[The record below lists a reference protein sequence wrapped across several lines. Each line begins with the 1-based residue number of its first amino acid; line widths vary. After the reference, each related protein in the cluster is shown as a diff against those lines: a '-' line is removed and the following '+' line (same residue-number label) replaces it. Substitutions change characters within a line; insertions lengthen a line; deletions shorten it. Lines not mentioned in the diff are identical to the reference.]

1 MVTLKSVK
9 VQGDPQSY
17 IWYMGRHKQL
27 PCYLTSFC
35 FFNEFTIAASISLNH
50 VWSQCWLLDHKSL
63 FRWKQSRR
71 ELLHPRLSCLRGE
84 SVVRSGEGRAVR
96 GRLDLSTNEAAT
108 VLAQQENT
116 CSTITWVSAW
126 STILNLPSKW
136 TLHKKREGLS
146 QKSKGRHVFHGWSK
160 EKSLPHPI
168 RDQNCLCISSCIHF
182 WLDVNWNR
190 CNSRV
195 DLSLIEWFRARIRG
209 KLSKYRYL
217 TTRLHRPWYW
227 RL

>member
-1 MVTLKSVK
+1 MPSEKGRCCKGFLMPIATFHKKIGIAHFDFMVTLKSVK

-71 ELLHPRLSCLRGE
+71 ELLHPRLSCLWGE

-108 VLAQQENT
+108 VLAQQKNT

-126 STILNLPSKW
+126 STSW
-136 TLHKKREGLS
+136 TCHQSGHYTRKKDFLRNQRDVMYFTDGVKKNHCLTLLEIKVVFVS
-146 QKSKGRHVFHGWSK
+146 QAVF
-160 EKSLPHPI
+160 
-168 RDQNCLCISSCIHF
+168 IS
-182 WLDVNWNR
+182 
-190 CNSRV
+190 
-195 DLSLIEWFRARIRG
+195 DLM
-209 KLSKYRYL
+209 
-217 TTRLHRPWYW
+217 
-227 RL
+227 